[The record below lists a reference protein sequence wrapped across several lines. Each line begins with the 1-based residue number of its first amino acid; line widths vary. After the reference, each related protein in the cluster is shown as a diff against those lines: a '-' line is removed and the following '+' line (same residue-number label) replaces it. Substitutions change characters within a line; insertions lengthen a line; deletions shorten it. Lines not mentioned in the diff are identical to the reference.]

1 MRYETNNIEKIF
13 SLWEEESEIINKKT
27 KQNSV
32 VIINRKR
39 SFLYKNIILQESIA
53 IVIGIGIVVLCVYL
67 TQ

>member
-39 SFLYKNIILQESIA
+39 SFLYKNIILQETIA
-53 IVIGIGIVVLCVYL
+53 IVIGIVVLCVYF